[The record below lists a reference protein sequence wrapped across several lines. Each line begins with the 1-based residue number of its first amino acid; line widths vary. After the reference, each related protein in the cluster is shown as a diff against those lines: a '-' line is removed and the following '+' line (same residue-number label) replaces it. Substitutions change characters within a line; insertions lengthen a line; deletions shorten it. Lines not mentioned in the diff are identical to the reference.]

1 MSTTQSLPLFVDP
14 AEKILAAAPLTD
26 RVREALWDLFWA
38 SESARELQTALV
50 RVPVDVALKQE
61 LVRERASLDSN
72 PDPLDKAVEAM
83 KHLRRF
89 DPRLLALAE
98 KHAGVTKFL
107 IDAAMREAE
116 HGD

>member
-1 MSTTQSLPLFVDP
+1 MSTIQALPLFVDP
-14 AEKILAAAPLTD
+14 ARKVLSAAPLSD

-38 SESARELQTALV
+38 AETAHELQTALSN
-50 RVPVDVALKQE
+50 VPVDDAVKQD
-61 LVRERASLDSN
+61 LVRQRAALDSN

-107 IDAAMREAE
+107 IDSAMREAE
-116 HGD
+116 HGA

>member
-1 MSTTQSLPLFVDP
+1 MTTMQSLPLFVDP
-14 AEKILAAAPLTD
+14 ARKILSAAPLTD
-26 RVREALWDLFWA
+26 PVRETLWDLFWA
-38 SESARELQTALV
+38 SGSARELQNALV
-50 RVPVDVALKQE
+50 RVPVDGAVKQD
-61 LVRERASLDSN
+61 LIRERAALDSN

-107 IDAAMREAE
+107 IDAAMREVE